1 MAQGQNRLP
10 SSQLLAAQEK
20 KKLHDCLCSSAAV
33 GGEERSHGCFCEEA
47 NATYW
52 RLLAA
57 TAKEMWLVV
66 VCRHCWCGKGKGCGS
81 EGGRK
86 KKRKKEE
93 KGEGVTALP

>member
-57 TAKEMWLVV
+57 TARKCGWW
-66 VCRHCWCGKGKGCGS
+66 WCAATAGVG
-81 EGGRK
+81 
-86 KKRKKEE
+86 KRKGAGVREE
-93 KGEGVTALP
+93 GRRRERRRRRGRE